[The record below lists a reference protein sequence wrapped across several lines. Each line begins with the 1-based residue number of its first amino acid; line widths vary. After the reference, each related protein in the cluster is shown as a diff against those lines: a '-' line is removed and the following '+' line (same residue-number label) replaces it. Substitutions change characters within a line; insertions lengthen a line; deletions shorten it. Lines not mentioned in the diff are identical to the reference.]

1 MKQDLHELLI
11 RSLDGTLSPRE
22 QQQLDDALSASEK
35 LRQQKAQLLQMR
47 NLIAT
52 LRVKR
57 DTSFAEGVM
66 ARLSQRE
73 DPSFL
78 NGIVSLFPKLA
89 AACLLIFVLSLLG
102 IYTYQGSLSGEVI
115 IGVEDL
121 LPEDANS
128 IVFDTDFSEKEN
140 KNKMD
145 RDINPIQ
152 ERMERIKEE

>member
-1 MKQDLHELLI
+1 MKQDLHQLLI
-11 RSLDGTLSPRE
+11 RSLDETLTPQE
-22 QQQLDDALSASEK
+22 QQRLDDALSASTK
-35 LRQQKAQLLQMR
+35 LRQEKAQLLQMR
-47 NLIAT
+47 NLVAA

-57 DTSFAEGVM
+57 DTNFAERVM
-66 ARLSQRE
+66 ARISRKE
-73 DPSFL
+73 DASLL

-89 AACLLIFVLSLLG
+89 AACLLVFMLSLLG

-115 IGVEDL
+115 IGVENL

-128 IVFDTDFSEKEN
+128 IVFDTDFREKEN
-140 KNKMD
+140 KNKID